1 MSNAPFISICIPAY
15 KNKAYVQRLLDSIA
29 IQIYRDFEVVI
40 TDDSPDNSLA
50 DLVKQYEA
58 QFPVRYYKNEPAAG
72 SPANWNKAIAHA
84 KGEWIKMMHDDDWF
98 ADAKSLKEFY
108 YATEEA
114 HCQFIFSGFVNVDL
128 EKQTKKAFVI
138 SALQEEMLR
147 KNPLYLFRTN
157 YIGHPSTTLIKNNLT
172 EWFDEKIKW
181 VVDFEFYIRRL
192 KEEKGFLAIQ
202 KPLVN
207 IGIGAEQITKS
218 VFRNREVEIPENLY
232 LLQKLGNS
240 SLHYIFVYDYYW
252 RLMRNLKI
260 SSADEL
266 KKYVHEFHIP
276 PVIESMIRFQQK
288 AGQGL
293 LKKFGVY
300 SKICMTI
307 HYLLNMM
314 KKG

>member
-1 MSNAPFISICIPAY
+1 MSTNPFISICIPAY
-15 KNKAYVQRLLDSIA
+15 KNKAYVKRLLDSIA

-58 QFPVRYYKNEPAAG
+58 EFPVRYYKNEPAAG
-72 SPANWNKAIAHA
+72 SPANWNRAIAHA
-84 KGEWIKMMHDDDWF
+84 KGEWIKIMHDDDWF
-98 ADAKSLKEFY
+98 TDAKSLKEFY

-128 EKQTKKAFVI
+128 EKQTKKTFVI

-192 KEEKGFLAIQ
+192 KEEKSFLAIQ

-240 SLHYIFVYDYYW
+240 SLNYLFVYDYYW

-260 SSADEL
+260 GSADEL
-266 KKYVHEFHIP
+266 KTYVHEFHVP

-307 HYLLNMM
+307 HYLLNRM